1 MEGLR
6 GLRSSA
12 VRGMPWWVAIPFCC
26 DRTPWENVAARFG
39 GPEKI
44 SLDSDPS
51 LGSDR
56 SAIVIRQH
64 IRSPYESNFPLAP
77 ARSRGPVE
85 GSARFAIVLP
95 QAFFR

>member
-12 VRGMPWWVAIPFCC
+12 ACGMPWWVVILICH
-26 DRTPWENVAARFG
+26 DWTPWDHVAMGFR

-56 SAIVIRQH
+56 SAIVMQPRIW
-64 IRSPYESNFPLAP
+64 SPYESNFSRAP
-77 ARSRGPVE
+77 AHSRGPVE
-85 GSARFAIVLP
+85 GSTRLVIVLP
-95 QAFFR
+95 QAFF